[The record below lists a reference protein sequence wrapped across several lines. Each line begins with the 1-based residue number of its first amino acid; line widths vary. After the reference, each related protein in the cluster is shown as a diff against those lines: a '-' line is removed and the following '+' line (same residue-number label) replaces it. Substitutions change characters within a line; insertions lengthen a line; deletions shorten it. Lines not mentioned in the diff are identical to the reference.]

1 VNRTSIY
8 GRSAGAVNFNPVRSA
23 SLCQMTREMLWFECH
38 CSRRNRRRPTV
49 KCIRLFC
56 FALSALLLIATSA
69 SAQTAD
75 NYTAPTEFMDLFFDF
90 TGSNELGYP
99 AGQPTLGQMLTQS
112 VVAKDSASGA
122 PGPLV
127 LVVGSSIYVYDS
139 AGGVRLSQEQF
150 RADRSSGF
158 YELTAIS
165 HIGPALAYLAQIKAN
180 GDARWKARL
189 ASLRTHTV
197 QVRAVNQRAT
207 NNWLDQLN
215 QPAWSTRKAQIR
227 SMVDYACARTI
238 SYIDS
243 LGNGDSFTATG
254 VNDDLFNG
262 TSTQYPIPFVNVMI
276 GTFMLEALR
285 GAADVHDA
293 LARLKLDWPHAMA
306 LVSSRAGSNVSSGL
320 TEGTNWLVLFLKAAS
335 GFTLPDDRIKI
346 VPYAEVRP
354 SLGQAQLAPAD
365 LSYYVQ
371 RVWGPLYYRKVVSD
385 QVFAGIPTV
394 YLPDRPPLPG
404 DYFVTQAGAIDQF
417 MIRMKHSLR
426 DAREMLSNTVAFWMV
441 QELANKNW
449 NSAAVD
455 IPGLTTGFP
464 AGVAGYPAVTLK

>member
-1 VNRTSIY
+1 
-8 GRSAGAVNFNPVRSA
+8 
-23 SLCQMTREMLWFECH
+23 
-38 CSRRNRRRPTV
+38 
-49 KCIRLFC
+49 
-56 FALSALLLIATSA
+56 
-69 SAQTAD
+69 
-75 NYTAPTEFMDLFFDF
+75 
-90 TGSNELGYP
+90 
-99 AGQPTLGQMLTQS
+99 MLTQA
-112 VVAKDSASGA
+112 VVAKESTSGA

-127 LVVGSSIYVYDS
+127 LVVGSDIFVYES
-139 AGGVRLSQEQF
+139 SGGTQLSQQQF
-150 RADRSSGF
+150 RADRASGF

-189 ASLRTHTV
+189 ASLQTHV
-197 QVRAVNQRAT
+197 AQVRALNLRAT
-207 NNWLDQLN
+207 NNWLDVLN

-227 SMVDYACARTI
+227 DMVDYACARTLN
-238 SYIDS
+238 YIGS
-243 LGNGDSFTATG
+243 LGGGDSFTVTT

-262 TSTQYPIPFVNVMI
+262 TSAQYPIPFVNVMI

-285 GAADVHDA
+285 GAAEVHDS
-293 LARLKLDWPHAMA
+293 LTHLKLDWPHAMV
-306 LVSSRAGSNVSSGL
+306 LVSSRAGTNVSSGL

-346 VPYAEVRP
+346 LPYAEVRP
-354 SLGQAQLAPAD
+354 SLGQAQLLPAD

-371 RVWGPLYYRKVVSD
+371 RVWGPLFYRKVVSD
-385 QVFAGIPTV
+385 QVFAGIPTI

-404 DYFVTQAGAIDQF
+404 DYFVTQAGSIDQF

-449 NSAAVD
+449 DPGAVD
-455 IPGLTTGFP
+455 IPGLTTGLP
-464 AGVAGYPAVTLK
+464 AGVAGYPAASLK

>member
-1 VNRTSIY
+1 VQR
-8 GRSAGAVNFNPVRSA
+8 
-23 SLCQMTREMLWFECH
+23 
-38 CSRRNRRRPTV
+38 
-49 KCIRLFC
+49 IRLFC
-56 FALSALLLIATSA
+56 FALSALLLIARPA
-69 SAQTAD
+69 PAQTAD
-75 NYTAPTEFMDLFFDF
+75 NYTAPTEFMDLFYDF
-90 TGSNELGYP
+90 TGSNEPGYP

-112 VVAKDSASGA
+112 VVAKESASGA

-139 AGGVRLSQEQF
+139 AGGARLSQEQF
-150 RADRSSGF
+150 RADRASGF
-158 YELTAIS
+158 FEVTAIS

-180 GDARWKARL
+180 GDTRWKARL
-189 ASLRTHTV
+189 ASLRTHTA
-197 QVRAVNQRAT
+197 QVRALNQRAT
-207 NNWLDQLN
+207 NNWLDELSQL
-215 QPAWSTRKAQIR
+215 AWSAHKAQIR
-227 SMVDYACARTI
+227 NMVDYACAVTLN
-238 SYIDS
+238 YIDS
-243 LGNGDSFTATG
+243 LGNGDGFTAAG
-254 VNDDLFNG
+254 VNDDFFNG
-262 TSTQYPIPFVNVMI
+262 TSAQYPIPFVNVMI

-293 LARLKLDWPHAMA
+293 LARLKLDWPRAMV

-320 TEGTNWLVLFLKAAS
+320 TEGTNWLVLFLKAVS

-385 QVFAGIPTV
+385 QVFAGIPTI

-449 NSAAVD
+449 NPATVD

-464 AGVAGYPAVTLK
+464 AGVAGYPAVALK